1 MFFNKLK
8 AVAIMVMVGGT
19 IAATAALIK
28 IVTVNDNFASIAKSV
43 GGDLVQVE
51 SLVQGSRNMHNIQ
64 PKPSMV
70 VKVRRADMIVRLGM
84 SQDAWVDGLIQV
96 ARNPKLFL
104 NASGYVDA
112 SNRIKKLEVPTKDID
127 GSQGDIHKDGNPHY
141 WLSPSNGIIIAN
153 HIRDQLIRVDPE
165 NKAAYQKNA
174 AQFEATIQKKM
185 VGWNQRLTAVKSS
198 QFLTYHKVWSYF
210 FDAFDLANGGTLELF
225 PGVPPTIQHIQS
237 LQTRLGTTSR
247 PTIVLTAV
255 YYPKKM
261 GQRFANN
268 TGGQFFHLA
277 TDVGSAGVT
286 TYEGLFDYLIEE
298 LTK

>member
-1 MFFNKLK
+1 MFFSKLK
-8 AVAIMVMVGGT
+8 GVAMLLMVGGT
-19 IAATAALIK
+19 IAAIAAPVK

-84 SQDAWVDGLIQV
+84 SQDAWVDGLIHV

-112 SNRIKKLEVPTKDID
+112 SSRIKKLEVPTKDID
-127 GSQGDIHKDGNPHY
+127 GSQGDIHKEGNPHY
-141 WLSPSNGIIIAN
+141 WLNPLNGIVIAN
-153 HIRDQLIRVDPE
+153 HIRDQLSRIDPE
-165 NKAAYQKNA
+165 NQAAYQKNA
-174 AQFEATIQKKM
+174 AQFGSAIQSKM
-185 VGWNQRLTAVKSS
+185 ARWNQRLTAVKSS
-198 QFLTYHKVWSYF
+198 QFLTYHTVWSYF
-210 FDAFDLANGGTLELF
+210 FDAFDLANVGTLELF
-225 PGVPPTIQHIQS
+225 PGVPPTIQHIQT
-237 LQTRLGTTSR
+237 LQSTLSDTSR

-261 GQRFANN
+261 GQRFAST
-268 TGGQFFHLA
+268 TGGQFFHLS